1 MAKLIFKD
9 ALEEMYGARIAK
21 PKGAMRTAV
30 ALYAKSIDIVQQGT
44 EYIVVVQHHEG
55 TSFFKVE
62 EQVLLES
69 DNPITMEDDY
79 TNVFF
84 SYDVM
89 GFTQAREQ
97 SIGFA
102 TSTTYK
108 KFSKWLFDVNR
119 DIYMVM
125 TEEMCQ
131 FIRSARFTINL
142 DITGYNHY
150 MSNCILEY
158 TSMNAYLKPCVVEL
172 KKGNPLIEQL
182 AESGKCFILG
192 TDLEP
197 ITKETTGMV
206 YVSEQIPLTDGSVAD
221 YCCWV
226 EENSNYDHAPL
237 SKYLDIVFGFEVK

>member
-9 ALEEMYGARIAK
+9 TLEEMYGAKFAK
-21 PKGAMRTAV
+21 PEGAIRTAV
-30 ALYAKSIDIVQQGT
+30 ALYAKRVDIVQQGT
-44 EYIVVVQHHEG
+44 EYIVVVQQNEG

-62 EQVLLES
+62 EKVLLES
-69 DNPITMEDDY
+69 DEPIMMEDEY
-79 TNVFF
+79 TNIFL

-89 GFTQAREQ
+89 GLTQTREK

-102 TSTTYK
+102 TLSTYK
-108 KFSKWLFDVNR
+108 KFSKWLFDVNP
-119 DIYMVM
+119 DVYKVL
-125 TEEMCQ
+125 TEDMGQ
-131 FIRSARFTINL
+131 YIRSARFTISL
-142 DITGYNHY
+142 DVAGYNHY
-150 MSNCILEY
+150 MANCVLEY
-158 TSMNAYLKPCVVEL
+158 TSMKAYLKPCVVEL
-172 KKGNPLIEQL
+172 KKGNPLTAQL

-206 YVSEQIPLTDGSVAD
+206 YVSEQIPLSDGTVAD

-226 EENSNYDHAPL
+226 EENSDYDHAPL